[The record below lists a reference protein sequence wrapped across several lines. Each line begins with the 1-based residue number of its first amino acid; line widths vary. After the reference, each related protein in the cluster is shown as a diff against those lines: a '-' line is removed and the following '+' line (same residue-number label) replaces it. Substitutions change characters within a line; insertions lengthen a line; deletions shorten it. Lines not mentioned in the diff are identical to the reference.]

1 MVGLFKHKGDAQTA
15 RNSFGELQSS
25 RVQMNEKNT
34 RVLLV
39 AGAVSY
45 DHLVYPADLASESLS
60 RLSLD
65 DQDSDFSQLVIRTGA
80 ADLVAQLLTAATPQ
94 WGVQVSGPQL
104 LGPSSHSLK
113 HNASSVVDLGHT
125 DGSGSS
131 RVIRR
136 RRTGRSPATWH
147 QPSPERVSSISTAKA
162 TTTTLVIVG
171 SGEAFDDV
179 EPALDFLQRA
189 RPQYIIHHMGRPL
202 AAGRLW
208 DAIRNGPRTK
218 EGVLEPDHL
227 AVIIDAEDLR
237 AEGISLSR
245 SLSWEQTTED
255 FVRHLGS
262 NGRLDTLVTC
272 PNLIVRFGNQGIIH
286 HRGRDAT
293 DPRLYFHPREVEKNN
308 SAGGHMIELTS
319 AFTAGLALGFPSVDR
334 GIRLGISA
342 ARDMDVNG
350 FVTTVDDNAPNY
362 PIKQIIDQLASEKT
376 FSSVSIPSG
385 RISSGDSWKIFD
397 ELTGDPAEV
406 ARQIVTFGAEKTL
419 VRCPA
424 QRFGDLLSVER
435 PEQESL
441 RAVVD
446 AVHERLNLET
456 AQPTSIAILGPSG
469 AGKKFVAS
477 NLAKH
482 FGQDTNVKQLTFN
495 GRLLRLEDLV
505 ALCHTIRDNTASG
518 LLTVVRF
525 ENFESIL
532 EPRNELLNDFLVMM
546 RDGHFTDRGHVRSL
560 GHPLLFFLVNQEPPS
575 YQAMDGT
582 PTPTVAE
589 SRERR
594 TIDESQLLDSVHGVI
609 RILGPNQTGQYDKM
623 FSVRRALML
632 RQMLR
637 QKFPHLE
644 VNGTIKI
651 DDAVLHALLLVP
663 SYKHGLRSL
672 DKILSTSRLSHKTK
686 FDVSALPPEE
696 QIQLHVDGRIFMSF
710 LRSPKLAPQL
720 RERLA
725 QGLFI
730 AYKKKRVEMART
742 PAEKAELESDPSMY
756 DWDEL
761 SPELKESTRS
771 QADDIPRKLRSVN
784 CFMLD
789 QDRKEPLIHVP
800 GFTVQELDM
809 LSEMEHER
817 FNAERLQRQWRTGP
831 RSSGK
836 RTTPFLVPWRD
847 LTQDWKDV
855 DRVMVECVPKVLAA
869 AGWKIYRMQ
878 ADDV

>member
-1 MVGLFKHKGDAQTA
+1 MSGNITP
-15 RNSFGELQSS
+15 RE
-25 RVQMNEKNT
+25 T

-45 DHLVYPADLASESLS
+45 DYVVYPTDLTSKSVS
-60 RLSLD
+60 HLSLD
-65 DQDSDFSQLVIRTGA
+65 DEDADSSQLVIRTGA
-80 ADLVAQLLTAATPQ
+80 ADLVAQLLLTAATPQ
-94 WGVQVSGPQL
+94 WEFEVLCPQL
-104 LGPSSHSLK
+104 LGPSSHSLN
-113 HNASSVVDLGHT
+113 HNASSVVDLSHT
-125 DGSGSS
+125 DASGSF
-131 RVIRR
+131 RVLRR
-136 RRTGRSPATWH
+136 RRTGRSATTWH
-147 QPSPERVSSISTAKA
+147 QPSWEKVRVSTAEA
-162 TTTTLVIVG
+162 TTSTVIILG
-171 SGEAFDDV
+171 SGEALDDIN
-179 EPALDFLQRA
+179 PALEFLQRV

-202 AAGRLW
+202 ASGRLW
-208 DAIRNGPRTK
+208 DAIRNGPRTG

-293 DPRLYFHPREVEKNN
+293 DPKLYFHPREVERNN
-308 SAGGHMIELTS
+308 SHDGHMIGLTES
-319 AFTAGLALGFPSVDR
+319 FTAGLALGFPNTDK

-342 ARDMDVNG
+342 ARDMDLNG
-350 FVTTVDDNAPNY
+350 FVTTADDSAPNY
-362 PIKQIIDQLASEKT
+362 PIKQIVEQLAIDKR
-376 FSSVSIPSG
+376 FSSVNIPSG
-385 RISSGDSWKIFD
+385 RISSGDSWRIFD
-397 ELTGDPAEV
+397 EVSGDPAEV
-406 ARQIVTFGAEKTL
+406 ARQIVHSGAEKTL

-435 PEQESL
+435 SEQESL

-446 AVHERLNLET
+446 AVQERLNFET
-456 AQPTSIAILGPSG
+456 AQPTSIGIMGPAGS
-469 AGKKFVAS
+469 GKKFVAS

-482 FGQDTNVKQLTFN
+482 FAQNGNVKQLTFN
-495 GRLLRLEDLV
+495 GRLLRLDDLI

-518 LLTVVRF
+518 LLTIVCF

-532 EPRNELLNDFLVMM
+532 EPRNELLNDFLVMT

-560 GHPLLFFLVNQEPPS
+560 GHPLLFFLVNQEPAS
-575 YQAMDGT
+575 FQAMDGT

-632 RQMLR
+632 RHMLKA
-637 QKFPHLE
+637 KFPHLE

-696 QIQLHVDGRIFMSF
+696 QIQLHVDGRVFMSF
-710 LRSPKLAPQL
+710 LRQPKLAPQL

-725 QGLFI
+725 QGLFV

-742 PAEKAELESDPSMY
+742 SAEKAELESDPSMY

-800 GFTVQELDM
+800 EFTVEELDM

-831 RSSGK
+831 RSSRK

-855 DRVMVECVPKVLAA
+855 SKATVR
-869 AGWKIYRMQ
+869 RRRQ
-878 ADDV
+878 AQRQLPL

>member
-1 MVGLFKHKGDAQTA
+1 MHENKSQRDP
-15 RNSFGELQSS
+15 
-25 RVQMNEKNT
+25 

-45 DHLVYPADLASESLS
+45 DYLVYPAGLRSEAGS
-60 RLSLD
+60 RLIGSRTSRD
-65 DQDSDFSQLVIRTGA
+65 DEDAYASQLVIRTGA
-80 ADLVAQLLTAATPQ
+80 ADLVAQLLLHTAAKPK
-94 WGVQVSGPQL
+94 WGLEVLGPQL
-104 LGPSSHSLK
+104 LGPCSHSLQ

-125 DGSGSS
+125 PLSGSF
-131 RVIRR
+131 RVLRR
-136 RRTGRSPATWH
+136 RPIGRPSATWH
-147 QPSPERVSSISTAKA
+147 QPSLEKVSGLAASRTAII
-162 TTTTLVIVG
+162 LG
-171 SGEAFDDV
+171 SGELHHV
-179 EPALDFLQRA
+179 EPALDFLQRVQ
-189 RPQYIIHHMGRPL
+189 PQYIIHHMRRPL
-202 AAGRLW
+202 ATGKLW
-208 DAIRNGPRTK
+208 DAIRNGPRTSD
-218 EGVLEPDHL
+218 GVVHPDHL

-293 DPRLYFHPREVEKNN
+293 DPKLYFHPREVESYN
-308 SAGGHMIELTS
+308 SAAGHMIELTS
-319 AFTAGLALGFPSVDR
+319 AFTAGFALGFADASLPSIDR

-342 ARDMDVNG
+342 ARDMDTNG
-350 FVTTVDDNAPNY
+350 FVTTADDSAPNY
-362 PIKQIIDQLASEKT
+362 PITHIVEQLAVEKR

-385 RISSGDSWKIFD
+385 RISSGDSWNIFD
-397 ELTGDPAEV
+397 EVTGDPAEV
-406 ARQIVTFGAEKTL
+406 ARQIVTSGAEKTL
-419 VRCPA
+419 LRCPA

-435 PEQESL
+435 SEQESL

-446 AVHERLNLET
+446 AVQERLNFET
-456 AQPTSIAILGPSG
+456 AQPTSIGILGPPGS
-469 AGKKFVAS
+469 GKKYVAQ
-477 NLAKH
+477 NLAMH
-482 FGQDTNVKQLTFN
+482 FAQNTDVKQLTFN
-495 GRLLRLEDLV
+495 GRLLRLEDLI

-518 LLTVVRF
+518 LLTVVCF

-575 YQAMDGT
+575 FQMMDVALT
-582 PTPTVAE
+582 PTATE
-589 SRERR
+589 LRERR
-594 TIDESQLLDSVHGVI
+594 TIDASQLLDSVHGVI
-609 RILGPNQTGQYDKM
+609 RILGPNQAGQNDKM
-623 FSVRRALML
+623 FPVRRALML
-632 RQMLR
+632 RQMLK
-637 QKFPHLE
+637 QQFPHLE
-644 VNGTIKI
+644 VNGCLKI

-672 DKILSTSRLSHKTK
+672 EKILSTSRLSHKTK

-710 LRSPKLAPQL
+710 LRQPKLAPQL

-730 AYKKKRVEMART
+730 AYKKKRVAMAQT
-742 PAEKAELESDPSMY
+742 AAEKAELESDPSMS

-789 QDRKEPLIHVP
+789 QDRKAPLIHVP
-800 GFTVQELDM
+800 EFTVEELDM

-831 RSSGK
+831 RSSGN
-836 RTTPFLVPWRD
+836 RTTPFLIPWRD
-847 LTQDWKDV
+847 LTQPWREV
-855 DRVMVECVPKVLAA
+855 DRVMVECVPRVLAT

-878 ADDV
+878 EDDE